1 MEPQQHSTEEVRPR
15 LPSDG
20 SRMREMIPHEDLV
33 RRTWRRLHL
42 AHGGRPIAAA
52 LIIGGAAITLA
63 VQVGAPELGIGAV
76 AAYVT
81 YRMMR
86 YGIDLKQALTETVQL
101 ERAATLG

>member
-1 MEPQQHSTEEVRPR
+1 MDPQQNPPMIVRPR

-20 SRMREMIPHEDLV
+20 ARKRELIPHEDLV

-63 VQVGAPELGIGAV
+63 VNVGAPELGIGAV

-101 ERAATLG
+101 ERAAGLA